1 MVFNKEKEIPHK
13 AAGAGKGAVQRC
25 IKTYC
30 NAGKEEN
37 SHLSCHGN
45 VHASVSTNSQLMP
58 ACVFVSALVHAHRH
72 VGVLL
77 CYLSHWC
84 VVIYDVAPHYH
95 IIGLVIK

>member
-13 AAGAGKGAVQRC
+13 AAGAGKGAVQHC

-30 NAGKEEN
+30 NAEKGEN
-37 SHLSCHGN
+37 SRLSCHGN
-45 VHASVSTNSQLMP
+45 VHASVSTNSQLLP
-58 ACVFVSALVHAHRH
+58 ACV
-72 VGVLL
+72 GL
-77 CYLSHWC
+77 CLRVCACMFTCFSCNLSRWC